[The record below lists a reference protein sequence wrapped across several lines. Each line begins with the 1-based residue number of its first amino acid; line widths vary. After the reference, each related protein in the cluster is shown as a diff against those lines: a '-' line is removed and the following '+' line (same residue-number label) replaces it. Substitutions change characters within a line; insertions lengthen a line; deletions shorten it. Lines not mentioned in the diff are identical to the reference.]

1 MHHRFTF
8 ERNRVVKRPYIL
20 NDILAK
26 YVGKEARYRQTNL
39 KPGAMPLYTIQKG
52 SLAAMSTVLNNPG
65 RASE

>member
-52 SLAAMSTVLNNPG
+52 SLATMSTVLNNPG
-65 RASE
+65 RA